1 MGHPHPPSVVPKKRC
16 CHVFRNDFGLYFQSQ
31 MFIFTRNDDD
41 PGSVFVW
48 LLAQAAACDRAGPS
62 PVPLPV
68 V

>member
-1 MGHPHPPSVVPKKRC
+1 
-16 CHVFRNDFGLYFQSQ
+16 